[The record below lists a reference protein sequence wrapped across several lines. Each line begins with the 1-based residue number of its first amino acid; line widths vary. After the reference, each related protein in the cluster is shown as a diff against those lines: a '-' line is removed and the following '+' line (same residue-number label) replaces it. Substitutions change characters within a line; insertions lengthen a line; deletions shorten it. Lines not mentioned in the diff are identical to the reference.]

1 VCPPEIR
8 FIGDQ
13 TNEGTVYMIVIGV
26 DAHKRTHTCA
36 AVQELTSR
44 EIETRTAA
52 ARDDGHGRL
61 LEWGRGLGE
70 PVVWAIEDCRHVS
83 GRLERFLLA
92 RGERVIR
99 IPPKLMA
106 GARKSNREPG
116 KSDPIDALAVARAAI
131 GEGIDSFTFAQL
143 DEQALEIRQLT
154 DHRERLIHQRTALI
168 NDLRWHL
175 HDLDPSYQVPT
186 RSFTQRGWQQKTTRK
201 LAGLGAGAQVRV
213 ARDELKR
220 IRELTGAVDQ
230 LYRELA
236 VLVSTYRPALLQV
249 PGCGVLSAAKAIGET
264 AGAQRF
270 ATASKFARI
279 TGTAPLPAS
288 SGERVRHRYDPGG
301 NRQLNA
307 ALHRIAITQIRSH
320 QPARD
325 YYTRKLTEGKS
336 RREALRCL
344 KRQIATT
351 VWKQLQPD
359 PTNISSR
366 RRRTPHVIHCNTP
379 IP

>member
-1 VCPPEIR
+1 
-8 FIGDQ
+8 
-13 TNEGTVYMIVIGV
+13 MIVIGV

-36 AVQELTSR
+36 AVEELTGR
-44 EIETRTAA
+44 EIQTRTVS

-61 LEWGRGLGE
+61 LEWARELRTG

-99 IPPKLMA
+99 VPPKLMA
-106 GARKSNREPG
+106 GARKSAREPG

-131 GEGIDSFTFAQL
+131 REGIESFPIAQL
-143 DEQALEIRQLT
+143 DEQALEIRQLV
-154 DHRERLIHQRTALI
+154 DHRERLVYQRTALI

-175 HDLDPSYQVPT
+175 QDLDPDYQVPI
-186 RSFTQRGWQQKTTRK
+186 RAFTTPSWQQRTTRK
-201 LAGLGAGAQVRV
+201 LAAMGTRAQVRV

-220 IRELTGAVDQ
+220 IRELTTAIDGLHA
-230 LYRELA
+230 ELA
-236 VLVSTYRPALLQV
+236 PLVTAYRPGLLSL
-249 PGCGVLSAAKAIGET
+249 PGCGVLTAAKAIGET

-279 TGTAPLPAS
+279 TGTAPVKAS
-288 SGERVRHRYDPGG
+288 SGEHHRHRYDQGG

-307 ALHRIAITQIRSH
+307 ALHRIAITQLRCH

-325 YYTRKLTEGKS
+325 YYQRKLTEGKN

-344 KRQIATT
+344 KRHIATT
-351 VWKQLQPD
+351 LWRQLQPD
-359 PTNISSR
+359 PTTIRSR
-366 RRRTPHVIHCNTP
+366 RRRTPHTIHCNTP